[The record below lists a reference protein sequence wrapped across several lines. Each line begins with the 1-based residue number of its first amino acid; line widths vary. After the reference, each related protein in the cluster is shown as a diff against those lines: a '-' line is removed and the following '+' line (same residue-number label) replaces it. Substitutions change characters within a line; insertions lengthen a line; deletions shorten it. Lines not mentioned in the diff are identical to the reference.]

1 MNTNLYGEFF
11 IAELIANQTDQKKAI
26 VAQVGKKAIGLM
38 SLTSDIDFNI
48 LAKNFE
54 LETFDNLFTYEF
66 MDAIKFRRQELEIA
80 ESIKNEEAERI
91 RLKKIKEETLR
102 CHKVS
107 LRMCLQQF
115 CVENEEQIKND
126 IQEYLENEVLFLFN
140 NLLANPTKTE
150 QR

>member
-1 MNTNLYGEFF
+1 MVLC
-11 IAELIANQTDQKKAI
+11 IHKR
-26 VAQVGKKAIGLM
+26 
-38 SLTSDIDFNI
+38 SDIDYNI

-66 MDAIKFRRQELEIA
+66 MDAIKFRRQELQIA
-80 ESIKNEEAERI
+80 EEIRQEEEAKA

-115 CVENEEQIKND
+115 CLENEEQIKND
-126 IQEYLENEVLFLFN
+126 IQEYLDNEVIYFLN
-140 NLLANPTKTE
+140 NSLGYSTE
-150 QR
+150 AKQG

>member
-1 MNTNLYGEFF
+1 
-11 IAELIANQTDQKKAI
+11 
-26 VAQVGKKAIGLM
+26 M

-80 ESIKNEEAERI
+80 ESIKKEEEDKA
-91 RLKKIKEETLR
+91 RLKKIKEETLK

-126 IQEYLENEVLFLFN
+126 IQEYLDNEVLFLIN
-140 NLLANPTKTE
+140 NFIGYSTKT
-150 QR
+150 